1 MDQPKLERLLRLMM
15 LLTANRT
22 YTVKDLSSRLEITER
37 SVYRY
42 IDTLRNAGFVMKKNN
57 NCFRIDKSSPYFKD
71 ISSLVHFTE
80 EEAWVLKSTIESID
94 ENNLI
99 KQNLKKKLYTVY
111 DYRILAET
119 VTKGKN
125 ARNIN
130 ALVEAIE
137 QGKQVIVKGYSS
149 ANSKKVSDR
158 LIEPFAFT
166 TNYIQVWAFD
176 TVSRSNKLFKVSRM
190 NMVEVRSSAW
200 QSPEMHHAGRID
212 IFRISS
218 NENLPVKLILS
229 LRAASLL
236 TEEYPLAE
244 KYLQSLSDNRWILQ
258 TEVCSYDGVGR
269 FVGGLL
275 NEIESI
281 EPEEFKQFIILKLE
295 KNLEKLKNNHDI
307 NSL

>member
-1 MDQPKLERLLRLMM
+1 MM
-15 LLTANRT
+15 MLTANRT
-22 YTVKDLSSRLEITER
+22 HAVNDLAERLNITER

-42 IDTLRNAGFVMKKNN
+42 IDSLRLAGFVVKKEN
-57 NCFRIDKSSPYFKD
+57 NCYCIDKSSPYFKD

-80 EEAWVLKSTIESID
+80 EEALVLKSAIESID

-111 DYRILAET
+111 NYRILAET

-130 ALVEAIE
+130 VLVDAME
-137 QGKQVIVKGYSS
+137 QEKQVMVKGYSS

-166 TNYIQVWAFD
+166 TNYIQMWAFD
-176 TVSRSNKLFKVSRM
+176 TASGSNKLFKVSRM
-190 NMVEVRSSAW
+190 NRVEICETPW
-200 QSPEMHHAGRID
+200 QSKELHKAGRLD
-212 IFRISS
+212 VFRISS
-218 NENLPVKLILS
+218 NLNLSVKLHMS

-244 KYLQSLSDNRWILQ
+244 KYLQCINDNHWIFETQ
-258 TEVCSYDGVGR
+258 VCSYNGVGR
-269 FVGGLL
+269 FVSGLL
-275 NEIESI
+275 GEIFQI
-281 EPEEFKQFIILKLE
+281 EPDEFKQHIISKLE
-295 KNLEKLKNNHDI
+295 NNLLILKNNLKKD
-307 NSL
+307 SS